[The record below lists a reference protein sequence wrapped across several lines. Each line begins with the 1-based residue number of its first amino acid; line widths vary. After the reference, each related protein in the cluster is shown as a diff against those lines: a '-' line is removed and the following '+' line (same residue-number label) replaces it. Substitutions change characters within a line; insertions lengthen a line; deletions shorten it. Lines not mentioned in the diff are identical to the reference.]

1 MRRRLATL
9 FAAGSLIAITA
20 ADEPKRPT
28 AYRVTVDGNMKITSS
43 LGPTLVRRT
52 TAEFDYRVLRRE
64 GGVDVALDRFAL
76 RVLANGQEM
85 DFLDMSRSRFILR
98 RADRDVDL
106 QREQSPAAMLR
117 VFEQFDPP
125 LARIELAADGGEVSR
140 KEKEQDG
147 LVVEAHALD
156 LARLFHP
163 KFPEGESKWEAPVVM
178 AFGRNQTATGAL
190 RYAKRAADEKSKDG
204 LVQVDVT
211 GFLKVEGKHDLAEIK
226 RGAYKVAGRQTYDP
240 AAKDWVAG
248 RLVVTA
254 GFEAVTPN
262 GVTFTADGPVTY
274 TLTRRD
280 AVGKATKGKK
290 KAS

>member
-9 FAAGSLIAITA
+9 LAVGSLLAITA
-20 ADEPKRPT
+20 ADEPTRPT

-106 QREQSPAAMLR
+106 QRDQAPPAMLR

-125 LARIELAADGGEVSR
+125 LARIELAPDGGEVSR

-147 LVVEAHALD
+147 AVVEAHA
-156 LARLFHP
+156 ARPRPALP
-163 KFPEGESKWEAPVVM
+163 PEVP
-178 AFGRNQTATGAL
+178 
-190 RYAKRAADEKSKDG
+190 
-204 LVQVDVT
+204 
-211 GFLKVEGKHDLAEIK
+211 
-226 RGAYKVAGRQTYDP
+226 RG
-240 AAKDWVAG
+240 
-248 RLVVTA
+248 
-254 GFEAVTPN
+254 
-262 GVTFTADGPVTY
+262 
-274 TLTRRD
+274 
-280 AVGKATKGKK
+280 
-290 KAS
+290 